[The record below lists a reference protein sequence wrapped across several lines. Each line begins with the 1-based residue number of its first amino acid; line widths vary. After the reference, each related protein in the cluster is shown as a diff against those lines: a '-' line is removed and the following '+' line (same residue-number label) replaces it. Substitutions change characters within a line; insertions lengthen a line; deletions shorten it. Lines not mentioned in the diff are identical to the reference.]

1 MNPIEH
7 LYFQANFQPDHVAIQ
22 YPTSDMT
29 WGKLLRLV
37 RGVAYKLQQIGVR
50 PNQVVVTCLRHRQLE
65 WIVTLG
71 LMHEAVA
78 TCSALGPPPLELEP
92 DFVITAK
99 AFPDFPNDKTIVID
113 NEWLKDLPQPPDDFK
128 SQAFA
133 GEESLFRLILTSG
146 TTGQRKAAECSL
158 GVFLKRC
165 ERMTAPSHAYATE
178 VCMMGLSSVLGF
190 TLALRNLLRGTA
202 CYFANSVK
210 EVVHSINVHHVECL
224 SGSPQQ
230 FAALIEEIQRTSRRL
245 PSLKMVWYAGG
256 EASSA
261 LISNIRRELCPT
273 VICLYG
279 STEVGGVSSYL
290 VHDPN
295 RRPGMAGYVVPEA
308 QVQIVN
314 DEHRP
319 LDPGEEGTLRVRS
332 SSMARGYYKNPE
344 ETGRSYRDGWFYPGD
359 RARLLQNGMLILTG
373 REGELINRGGVKV
386 SPVEID
392 NLIQGYNG
400 ILDAATFGY
409 ENNSGLEDICA
420 AVVVAKDFNMEL
432 FRAHLA
438 QLLTKYQNPSL
449 IIRLKEIPR
458 NQMGK
463 PLRRQM
469 CEQYGDMLRQQS
481 TTTPRATRAARA
493 E

>member
-1 MNPIEH
+1 
-7 LYFQANFQPDHVAIQ
+7 
-22 YPTSDMT
+22 
-29 WGKLLRLV
+29 
-37 RGVAYKLQQIGVR
+37 
-50 PNQVVVTCLRHRQLE
+50 
-65 WIVTLG
+65 
-71 LMHEAVA
+71 
-78 TCSALGPPPLELEP
+78 
-92 DFVITAK
+92 
-99 AFPDFPNDKTIVID
+99 
-113 NEWLKDLPQPPDDFK
+113 
-128 SQAFA
+128 
-133 GEESLFRLILTSG
+133 
-146 TTGQRKAAECSL
+146 
-158 GVFLKRC
+158 
-165 ERMTAPSHAYATE
+165 
-178 VCMMGLSSVLGF
+178 
-190 TLALRNLLRGTA
+190 
-202 CYFANSVK
+202 
-210 EVVHSINVHHVECL
+210 
-224 SGSPQQ
+224 
-230 FAALIEEIQRTSRRL
+230 
-245 PSLKMVWYAGG
+245 
-256 EASSA
+256 
-261 LISNIRRELCPT
+261 
-273 VICLYG
+273 
-279 STEVGGVSSYL
+279 
-290 VHDPN
+290 
-295 RRPGMAGYVVPEA
+295 MAGYVVPEA

-332 SSMARGYYKNPE
+332 SSMVRGYYKNPE